1 MTNRDP
7 LDEPVYVHDV
17 EAEEGVTYQHWV
29 RPSDVLAA
37 MTEDQRE
44 ELVDRIARAANLS
57 AGQQRGLAG
66 WEDDWDIITEQ
77 ERGGWR
83 ILARACVEA
92 MSA

>member
-1 MTNRDP
+1 MTNSGNP
-7 LDEPVYVHDV
+7 LHEPVRVIDWDDP
-17 EAEEGVTYQHWV
+17 ASNTCDV

-37 MTEDQRE
+37 LTDEQRDA
-44 ELVDRIARAANLS
+44 LADRIARAANLS

-66 WEDDWDIITEQ
+66 WEDDWDTITEQ

-92 MSA
+92 VCR